1 MKQEII
7 RKLSAAVA
15 MSLVVGVSLAACG
28 GSSSSTAAGVTK
40 TGSAEGF
47 GGAVTATLTV
57 DANGTVTDCKLE
69 GAQETESIG
78 GAALEELSKQVVAA
92 NGPAIDGVAGATVTT
107 KAVRKAVAAALGVE
121 LAEEAPAD
129 SAAAAPA
136 EPAAI
141 VPVEGG
147 IQIGQAYAAAH
158 GTKCFTEA
166 VAVVKDDVILA
177 AYLDDFQFTST
188 DAGVTAVPNS
198 DSDFAAGYAE
208 GKVLMSKRANADY
221 YSKMM
226 AEKGGS
232 TVALDANFD
241 AIQNFAV
248 GKTISEL
255 EDVAAKGAEAVDA
268 VSGATLVDTAGYLS
282 AIVDAAK
289 NAQTTQAVEFNG
301 SSEDLKLNVV
311 YGAAHGTKCFTSGAV
326 ATAGDTIVLSY
337 IDEFQFAGSDA
348 GVVGVPNSDS
358 DFGAGYA
365 EGKVLMSKR
374 VNADYYSKMMAEKAG
389 STVSLDANY
398 DAIQNHVN
406 GMSIADA
413 EALSKDEKAVDA
425 VSGATLVDTAGYVG
439 VLVGFDKEGNII
451 DYSLLS
457 HAETPGLGSKAAD
470 WFKKGAKGDITG
482 MNPGQGALVVNKDG
496 GQIDAIT
503 ASTIT
508 TRAFLKAV
516 NNAYAAYS
524 GQNVDGASGATQQV
538 SETVA
543 ENATACDAQCEGN
556 EACKQVCDSTAC
568 KTVCSDKCDP
578 ANCDKADCKKVECP
592 KQDCKNKK

>member
-15 MSLVVGVSLAACG
+15 MSLVVCVSLAACG
-28 GSSSSTAAGVTK
+28 GSSSTAAGVTK

-78 GAALEELSKQVVAA
+78 GAALEELSKQVVAV

-121 LAEEAPAD
+121 LAEE
-129 SAAAAPA
+129 APA

-226 AEKGGS
+226 AEKAGS
-232 TVALDANFD
+232 TVSLDANYD

-425 VSGATLVDTAGYVG
+425 VSGATLVDTAGYIG
-439 VLVGFDKEGNII
+439 VLVD
-451 DYSLLS
+451 
-457 HAETPGLGSKAAD
+457 AA
-470 WFKKGAKGDITG
+470 K
-482 MNPGQGALVVNKDG
+482 
-496 GQIDAIT
+496 
-503 ASTIT
+503 
-508 TRAFLKAV
+508 
-516 NNAYAAYS
+516 
-524 GQNVDGASGATQQV
+524 
-538 SETVA
+538 
-543 ENATACDAQCEGN
+543 
-556 EACKQVCDSTAC
+556 
-568 KTVCSDKCDP
+568 
-578 ANCDKADCKKVECP
+578 
-592 KQDCKNKK
+592 